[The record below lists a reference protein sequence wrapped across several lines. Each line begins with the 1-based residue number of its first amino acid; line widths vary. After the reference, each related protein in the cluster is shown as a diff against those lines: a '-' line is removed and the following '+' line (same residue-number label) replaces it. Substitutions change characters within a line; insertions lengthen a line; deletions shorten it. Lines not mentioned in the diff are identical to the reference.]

1 MWNASWQPSPPH
13 PSPPTSKIVGF
24 VLEICRFRFGG
35 NIGRI
40 GIVEDAAQRLQA
52 LRELGQRFNP
62 SDEMGLQREIERGLA
77 HVAVLQLSI
86 EHITGKAAIE
96 LTAHGPH
103 PDGHNGR

>member
-1 MWNASWQPSPPH
+1 
-13 PSPPTSKIVGF
+13 
-24 VLEICRFRFGG
+24 
-35 NIGRI
+35 
-40 GIVEDAAQRLQA
+40 
-52 LRELGQRFNP
+52 
-62 SDEMGLQREIERGLA
+62 MGLQREIERGLA